1 MKTENTSVAL
11 AIVGVALAAV
21 IGAVV
26 IDMSGGD
33 STRLLTSMLTL
44 IPILAI
50 QVYHSK
56 QINALQQTSG
66 DIKES
71 INGRLHGK
79 LDGIMTAIQGKH
91 APNETGSE
99 PLP

>member
-26 IDMSGGD
+26 IDVSGGD
-33 STRLLTSMLTL
+33 SSRLLTSMITL

-50 QVYHSK
+50 QVYQSK
-56 QINALQQTSG
+56 QIDALKQSNG
-66 DIKES
+66 DIQES

-79 LDGIMTAIQGKH
+79 LDSIVTAIQGDH
-91 APNETGSE
+91 ATNETGSE